1 MPTTTCVPFMKPKA
15 VQATTDHNPHLIHSR
30 AGIQDPLYALF
41 GVRSDKCSEGTGICR
56 ERASA
61 RRRVTRYWKS
71 SMHIQTIAFA
81 LAVVPIMAFAQTAA
95 PLLVDTAWLAQ
106 HLKDRDLV
114 LLHAGPQKDY
124 EAGHIPGARHIQMA
138 DVVKPMAHTD
148 DREIMVELPEADQL
162 RAKLAALGVS
172 DDSRIVLY
180 YSSDQVVSATTRIL
194 FTLDYLGLGERAS
207 LLNGGLPGWVAAGKP
222 VTTEV
227 ATFAPG
233 KLTER
238 PVKKNMVVDA
248 DLVKSI
254 GEHPGYKLVDA
265 RAPVYYKGTEPT
277 YKKSGHIPGAVS
289 IPFSELLDDKLNM
302 DRERVAESF
311 RKAGIKPG
319 DTVVTYCHIGMQAT
333 VVMLGARMLGNPV
346 MLYDGAFQDWAQND
360 RGPVE
365 K

>member
-1 MPTTTCVPFMKPKA
+1 M
-15 VQATTDHNPHLIHSR
+15 
-30 AGIQDPLYALF
+30 
-41 GVRSDKCSEGTGICR
+41 
-56 ERASA
+56 
-61 RRRVTRYWKS
+61 
-71 SMHIQTIAFA
+71 AFA
-81 LAVVPIMAFAQTAA
+81 LVLVPALALAQTAA

-124 EAGHIPGARHIQMA
+124 DAAHIPGARHIQMS

-148 DREIMVELPEADQL
+148 DREIMVELPDADQL
-162 RAKLAALGVS
+162 RTKLAALGIS

-194 FTLDYLGLGERAS
+194 FTLDYLGLGDRAS
-207 LLNGGLPGWVAAGKP
+207 LLNGGLPGWVAAGKA

-227 ATFAPG
+227 TPVAPG
-233 KLTER
+233 RLAAR

-248 DLVKSI
+248 ELVKSI

-277 YKKSGHIPGAVS
+277 YKKSGHIPGAVN

-302 DRERVAESF
+302 DRERVTEMF
-311 RKAGIKPG
+311 RKAGIKSG

-333 VVMLGARMLGNPV
+333 VVMLGARLLGNPV